1 MEESKQKQEFE
12 SIHNEIKDKDAII
25 MNDEILNNK
34 EDDND
39 FKNRNKQYTE
49 LIKNYSQSFK
59 ERQDVKKNLK
69 YKFFYFVM
77 ISYVIVLIS
86 SIGILIA
93 VLCVTPNSIPLIIG
107 SAGTL
112 ITSIIGIPTIIANNL
127 FPKDEDSNIV
137 EMTKEMFKFD
147 RNYYSNIENAKNNAN
162 KGSKKDAV
170 K

>member
-1 MEESKQKQEFE
+1 MEEAKQKEEFE

-49 LIKNYSQSFK
+49 LIKNYSQTFK
-59 ERQDVKKNLK
+59 ERQDVKKDLK
-69 YKFFYFVM
+69 YKFFYIVM
-77 ISYVIVLIS
+77 ISYVMVLIS

-93 VLCVTPNSIPLIIG
+93 VLCVASNSIPLIIG

-147 RNYYSNIENAKNNAN
+147 KNYYSNIENAKNNAN
-162 KGSKKDAV
+162 KCLK
-170 K
+170 